1 MGAPCGGWVEAF
13 GCRGRALLAIGGRAS
28 LVRRRCVSGCVLG
41 RIGGDVLR
49 MVEWWVSRPSA
60 GASLLRHAT
69 SSSRTTGVGRAAAC
83 PANVWTCR
91 CNVSGLCFT
100 CVLRRPLAR

>member
-60 GASLLRHAT
+60 GASLLRHAM
-69 SSSRTTGVGRAAAC
+69 SS
-83 PANVWTCR
+83 
-91 CNVSGLCFT
+91 
-100 CVLRRPLAR
+100 